1 VRDWPASDSSGDL
14 VVNPAAGEAAAWALW
29 QDSPWGR
36 LRYRVVARVVQEWCA
51 ELGDGPLRVL
61 DAGGGDGRDAVQFA
75 LAGHSVTVL
84 DRSPEM
90 LALAR
95 AAGAAAG
102 VEDRLHTVAAD
113 LEDLTALAALTRH
126 REGGSGSFDVVLCH
140 DVLQHRQSH
149 EQVRADVA
157 TLVSSVRPGGVL
169 SLLAPNPAADVIA
182 TVLRE
187 GPAAAWVALD
197 AERAVDPGTGHTALR
212 LSPEFVED
220 ALLAVGCDVRDR
232 AGILTVTTL
241 LENAERVDDRVAA
254 DLEELEV
261 ELSRREQFRGA
272 ARYWLLGGRRR

>member
-1 VRDWPASDSSGDL
+1 VTAPEG
-14 VVNPAAGEAAAWALW
+14 PGEAAAWALW

-36 LRYRVVARVVQEWCA
+36 LRYRVVARVLREWCA
-51 ELGDGPLRVL
+51 PLGEGPLRVL

-75 LAGHSVTVL
+75 LAGHAVTVL
-84 DRSPEM
+84 DRSREA

-95 AAGAAAG
+95 AAAAAAG

-157 TLVSSVRPGGVL
+157 TLVSSLRPGGLL
-169 SLLAPNPAADVIA
+169 SLLAPNPAADVV
-182 TVLRE
+182 TTLLRD

-197 AERAVDPGTGHTALR
+197 AQRAADPGTGQVALR

-220 ALLAVGCDVRDR
+220 ALAAVGCDVPDR
-232 AGILTVTTL
+232 AGVLAVTTV
-241 LENAERVDDRVAA
+241 LENLERVDDRAA
-254 DLEELEV
+254 GDLEELEV

-272 ARYWLLGGRRR
+272 ARYWLLGARRR